1 MVTTK
6 YEQFWR
12 CLQYNG
18 FSFINRLLN
27 IHMTEKTS
35 KVKLFCVYRHFL
47 WEGRRENKKKDS
59 VFVSYWK
66 QRKYENYFK
75 PGTNHLYAT
84 NIHCR
89 GGQTRKGYHHC
100 MERAILCAL
109 WGLDNFGKQ
118 HFPPP
123 LTAFLLRSVW
133 NWWYIFYSELTTRNK
148 HFDWLHQGLA
158 HMCTLLPAYS
168 VSDRFASWK
177 CKWLLLKKMG
187 LRLLEKPSF
196 SVPWTWFLCPSVRTC
211 MCEPVLCRQ
220 QGFGWKECGKK
231 YLVPSVKQNPCQKWG
246 TFHLQRGKFLGRNHA
261 RFCRLKMDCF

>member
-1 MVTTK
+1 
-6 YEQFWR
+6 
-12 CLQYNG
+12 
-18 FSFINRLLN
+18 
-27 IHMTEKTS
+27 
-35 KVKLFCVYRHFL
+35 
-47 WEGRRENKKKDS
+47 
-59 VFVSYWK
+59 
-66 QRKYENYFK
+66 
-75 PGTNHLYAT
+75 
-84 NIHCR
+84 
-89 GGQTRKGYHHC
+89 
-100 MERAILCAL
+100 MERAIFCAL
-109 WGLDNFGKQ
+109 LGLDNFGKQ

-123 LTAFLLRSVW
+123 LKAFLLRSVW

-158 HMCTLLPAYS
+158 HMCTLLPASS

-177 CKWLLLKKMG
+177 CKWMLLKKMG

-261 RFCRLKMDCF
+261 RFCQLKMDFLKSSWSFTQMCKGDTGNTTVRSSCLFRLPSHPYFVCYVKNIK